1 MSLCRYELTSC
12 DCFLWAKL
20 CCIFDLTINERPFHI
35 ELLIFFASVAW
46 KYWSDLV
53 QASNSEKDRFSVKE
67 NLNRLYTLCFAF
79 LLFIPCLYHAALG
92 GLWFTSQENGY
103 GTETILFALSCGC
116 LRKVVYLRGVE
127 QIMWT
132 LKRCG
137 ALPLAFR
144 HAPLLLEF
152 SLGLEKRKATL
163 NCFNLGFFS
172 WLSAVSFPFFKT
184 QCCRQRVWRI
194 MCGRNTWAQFSLKYV

>member
-1 MSLCRYELTSC
+1 MQIWTH
-12 DCFLWAKL
+12 FLWLLLVSKIVL
-20 CCIFDLTINERPFHI
+20 YIWSYHKWKTVSHRIINIFCQRSLEV
-35 ELLIFFASVAW
+35 LIWPCPSLKFRKRQIFCKRESQQALHSLFYFFAFHPLPLSC
-46 KYWSDLV
+46 STG
-53 QASNSEKDRFSVKE
+53 R
-67 NLNRLYTLCFAF
+67 
-79 LLFIPCLYHAALG
+79 
-92 GLWFTSQENGY
+92 GLRFTSQENGY

-116 LRKVVYLRGVE
+116 LRKVVYLLGVE

-184 QCCRQRVWRI
+184 QYCRQRVWRI